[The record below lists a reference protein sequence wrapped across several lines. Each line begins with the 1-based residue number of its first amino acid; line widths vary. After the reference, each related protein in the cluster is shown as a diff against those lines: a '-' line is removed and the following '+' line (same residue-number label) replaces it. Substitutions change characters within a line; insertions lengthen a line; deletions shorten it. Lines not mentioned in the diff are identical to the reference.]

1 MLANLDLQDVLYL
14 LIVDVT
20 PSRIDGFEGSGD
32 RAVA

>member
-20 PSRIDGFEGSGD
+20 SSRIDGFGGSGD
-32 RAVA
+32 SAVA